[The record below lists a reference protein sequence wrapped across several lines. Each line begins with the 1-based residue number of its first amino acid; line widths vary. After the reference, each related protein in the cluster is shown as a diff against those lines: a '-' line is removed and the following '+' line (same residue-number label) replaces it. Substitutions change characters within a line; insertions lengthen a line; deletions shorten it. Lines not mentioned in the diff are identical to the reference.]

1 MQEFFFLK
9 EITFIIK
16 KKEVYKK
23 MKERKIIFEVYDEID
38 KIAYNLNGIYQTL
51 YSMDLEILTSF
62 VDNQGRASKAF
73 LCDQLSHNISKLI
86 EYNEKLFEVLHNP
99 VFEIPDDIEDAEQ
112 SDD

>member
-1 MQEFFFLK
+1 MD
-9 EITFIIK
+9 
-16 KKEVYKK
+16 
-23 MKERKIIFEVYDEID
+23 ERKIIFEVYDEID
-38 KIAYNLNGIYQTL
+38 KIAYTLNGLYQTL
-51 YSMDLEILTSF
+51 YSMDLETLTSF
-62 VDNQGRASKAF
+62 VDGQGKASKAF

>member
-1 MQEFFFLK
+1 ME
-9 EITFIIK
+9 
-16 KKEVYKK
+16 
-23 MKERKIIFEVYDEID
+23 ERKIIFEVYDEID
-38 KIAYNLNGIYQTL
+38 KIAYKLNGIYQTL
-51 YSMDLEILTSF
+51 YSIDLEILTSF

-86 EYNEKLFEVLHNP
+86 EYNEKLFEVLHKP